1 MSLFLSIAALLAG
14 PFVYA
19 LGQRN
24 RAARQFLEG
33 FIFITIAGI
42 VCVHIVPSALTAGG
56 GLALLFLLLGLGFPV
71 ALERIFDRAVHQA
84 HSFILFIAAL
94 GLVLHAFIDG
104 IALTTPDP
112 ESTEGRGLIAAL
124 WSNHLALGVILH
136 RLPVGMA
143 IWWSL
148 RPQFGQNTAVMV
160 FVAIIIATAVSYSY
174 AGPIMALTE
183 SRSLAYFQSF
193 VAGSLVHIV
202 AFGASHT
209 HDQPLEAS
217 PESPEVSPGMD
228 AWGYRLGIL
237 VGMFLVFTLPHLH
250 EGAAVH

>member
-24 RAARQFLEG
+24 LAARQFLEG
-33 FIFITIAGI
+33 FVFITIAGI
-42 VCVHIVPSALTAGG
+42 VCVHIVPSALAAGG

-94 GLVLHAFIDG
+94 GLIIHALIDG
-104 IALTTPDP
+104 IALTPP
-112 ESTEGRGLIAAL
+112 AAESVEGQGLMAAL
-124 WSNHLALGVILH
+124 WSNQLALGVILH

-148 RPQFGQNTAVMV
+148 RPQFGHKTAIMV
-160 FVAIIIATAVSYSY
+160 FAVIIIATAISYSY
-174 AGPIMALTE
+174 AGPIVAMTE

-202 AFGASHT
+202 AFGVSHT
-209 HDQPLEAS
+209 HDHPVEAH
-217 PESPEVSPGMD
+217 PPPRESMPRMD
-228 AWGYRLGIL
+228 DWGYRLGIL
-237 VGMFLVFTLPHLH
+237 VGMFLVFTLPQLH
-250 EGAAVH
+250 GGADG